1 MFMWTANKISLRDY
15 TTTFSICYITIN
27 ILKYMKNIMIIL
39 KTNRGTK
46 KLLKANFIF
55 NEFENSKI

>member
-39 KTNRGTK
+39 KLTEELRS
-46 KLLKANFIF
+46 LANFIF